1 MKIKNLFSGTKLPRT
16 IIAMFLLLL
25 FCLTPF
31 AGIRVDQSMENVISR
46 FGMFSI
52 LVLSMVPMIQS
63 GCGLNFGL
71 PIGVIAGSL
80 GGIISIEFGIKGL
93 LGIITAILIAIAIS
107 VILGGMY
114 GFLLNRIKGD
124 EMLIATYVGYSF
136 VAFMSIMWLILP
148 FKNPIS
154 VLSYGGTGLRQQI
167 PVANYWMKKIDFAD
181 GTNKTVGIVSDFLSF
196 NINLQ
201 FLNFNMKVPMGMLIF
216 FAFSSLFVWAFF
228 KTKLGTSI
236 TAVGSNPEY
245 AKAAGINIDKM
256 RLISVIMS
264 TAIAATGIIMYQ
276 QSYGYIQLY
285 TAPSAFTFQT
295 IAAILI
301 GGASINKASI
311 PNVIV
316 GTFLFQGILAMTPIV
331 INGTLGIDISEV
343 IRIIVTNGMIIYAL
357 TRRN

>member
-1 MKIKNLFSGTKLPRT
+1 
-16 IIAMFLLLL
+16 
-25 FCLTPF
+25 
-31 AGIRVDQSMENVISR
+31 
-46 FGMFSI
+46 
-52 LVLSMVPMIQS
+52 
-63 GCGLNFGL
+63 
-71 PIGVIAGSL
+71 
-80 GGIISIEFGIKGL
+80 
-93 LGIITAILIAIAIS
+93 
-107 VILGGMY
+107 
-114 GFLLNRIKGD
+114 
-124 EMLIATYVGYSF
+124 MLIATYVGYSF

-167 PVANYWMKKIDFAD
+167 PVANYWMKKIDFSD

-216 FAFSSLFVWAFF
+216 FAFASLFVWAFF

-264 TAIAATGIIMYQ
+264 TAI
-276 QSYGYIQLY
+276 
-285 TAPSAFTFQT
+285 APSAFTFQT

>member
-167 PVANYWMKKIDFAD
+167 PVANYWMKKIDFSD

-196 NINLQ
+196 NINLH
-201 FLNFNMKVPMGMLIF
+201 FLIFNM
-216 FAFSSLFVWAFF
+216 
-228 KTKLGTSI
+228 
-236 TAVGSNPEY
+236 
-245 AKAAGINIDKM
+245 
-256 RLISVIMS
+256 
-264 TAIAATGIIMYQ
+264 
-276 QSYGYIQLY
+276 
-285 TAPSAFTFQT
+285 
-295 IAAILI
+295 
-301 GGASINKASI
+301 
-311 PNVIV
+311 
-316 GTFLFQGILAMTPIV
+316 
-331 INGTLGIDISEV
+331 
-343 IRIIVTNGMIIYAL
+343 
-357 TRRN
+357 